1 MLNPPNLGE
10 INENMNKNPRNSLI
24 MLIKNGTNKKQKKI
38 TYNIVKKLNV
48 FFYSLQMMAKIS
60 KQIQEFY
67 FRRLTIILKLIIIF
81 LA

>member
-1 MLNPPNLGE
+1 
-10 INENMNKNPRNSLI
+10 MNKNPRNSLI

>member
-48 FFYSLQMMAKIS
+48 FFLFPSDDGKNI
-60 KQIQEFY
+60 
-67 FRRLTIILKLIIIF
+67 
-81 LA
+81 